1 MPTAARLT
9 AAMCLAVLAGILSKM
24 IIPLMPENTQFCYF
38 IPINVALGLLAG
50 WTVMGPRASRGI
62 TAGINNGFTGVL
74 ILILWGLATHSVREM
89 LKKALLRRYDGMGE
103 ALIASISIAAEY
115 FMVIATLP
123 IAITVIVGGA
133 LSGVITNLV
142 NRRYP

>member
-1 MPTAARLT
+1 M
-9 AAMCLAVLAGILSKM
+9 
-24 IIPLMPENTQFCYF
+24 
-38 IPINVALGLLAG
+38 
-50 WTVMGPRASRGI
+50 
-62 TAGINNGFTGVL
+62 
-74 ILILWGLATHSVREM
+74 LWGLATHSVREM

-142 NRRYP
+142 NRRYL